1 VGSYSVLKVGRVT
14 LAWKYRIPTIA
25 TFLFEQGD
33 YYERPRG
40 DPMAPD
46 YDHMGTTG
54 YRSTASAV
62 RERLEERGFT
72 LPFWGGVCDE
82 LLDEIDELQ
91 VEQVAMALVGREGA
105 GALPAEE
112 LKARAQAHLAR
123 PAGRGAAEDIAA
135 FIELLREGIRN
146 EDGPPGAIVG
156 AGCFRVKEDDILIDP
171 AELAFGL
178 SRSPLEV
185 DAAVL
190 RITPLLEHEIED
202 YPEVADLFLIRC
214 LVDAVEPEAEVHL
227 DLSDV
232 WDEGEDFS
240 NQPAE
245 LAKEL
250 MRKLQVY
257 TRVFSVLSENEPDI
271 RRRAARG
278 EARQLMQQLDAA
290 PSADAKGRVL
300 EELMAVIF
308 QSHPDLIVSQRRL
321 RLGDQEI
328 DLVVDNHV
336 DHGLWEKLESPF
348 FLVECKNWASSVGTD
363 EIRDFETKMRDHQ
376 PYARLGILVAVG
388 GFSREARTA
397 LARASRE
404 PYQLVLVRREDL
416 EELIDTGFEVL
427 PWLEDLIARFG

>member
-1 VGSYSVLKVGRVT
+1 MT
-14 LAWKYRIPTIA
+14 LAWKYRIPTVA
-25 TFLFEQGD
+25 TFLFEHGD

-40 DPMAPD
+40 APMAPD
-46 YDHMGTTG
+46 YDHMRTTG

-62 RERLEERGFT
+62 RERLEEHGFT

-82 LLDEIDELQ
+82 LLDEIDEVQ
-91 VEQVAMALVGREGA
+91 VEQLAEALVERDGA

-112 LKARAQAHLAR
+112 LEARAQAHLAR
-123 PAGRGAAEDIAA
+123 PAGRSAAEDVAA

-156 AGCFRVKEDDILIDP
+156 AGRFFRAKGDGILIDP

-178 SRSPLEV
+178 SRSPLDV

-190 RITPLLEHEIED
+190 RITPLLEYEIEN

-214 LVDAVEPEAEVHL
+214 LLDAVEPEAEVHL

-290 PSADAKGRVL
+290 PTADAKGRVL

-336 DHGLWEKLESPF
+336 DHGFWEKLESR
-348 FLVECKNWASSVGTD
+348 LSS
-363 EIRDFETKMRDHQ
+363 
-376 PYARLGILVAVG
+376 
-388 GFSREARTA
+388 SSSARTGPPQSA
-397 LARASRE
+397 PTTFATSRPRCATTGRTPASASWSQSAASAARPRPLWPAPAAS
-404 PYQLVLVRREDL
+404 P
-416 EELIDTGFEVL
+416 TSSS
-427 PWLEDLIARFG
+427 WLDARTSRS